1 MCIYTSSQ
9 YTPAFTLNTDVSL
22 ESQSSSQSLFTGIP
36 TWRHQAPFP
45 GSPVVLLLD
54 VFRSS
59 GSFPGRGPRPAAQLG
74 RGCGVWTHKSQS
86 EKTGPW
92 EKRSYAQK
100 DWRGKD
106 GAAHR
111 PAHWPSSRSGEA
123 ATARNI

>member
-111 PAHWPSSRSGEA
+111 PAH
-123 ATARNI
+123 